1 MNHSSKLWACVPVL
15 HFFIKLQNIQ
25 YDTFLKKWCIIP
37 AELKKKFTLVLV
49 DIIENSFID
58 NRIAEHV
65 TLLLLWVGQKM
76 SIFWRQGKSSQ
87 GVVAICVVDP
97 QGIFHTCTLGAVGR
111 VSEGPVVVASD
122 GVVRARHAVCSVV
135 VSARF
140 FFTVRLF
147 ASYHGM
153 PETHLSHWPSSN
165 QSLLS
170 RWQNLI
176 KQFYLLKMCWKS
188 DK

>member
-1 MNHSSKLWACVPVL
+1 M
-15 HFFIKLQNIQ
+15 
-25 YDTFLKKWCIIP
+25 
-37 AELKKKFTLVLV
+37 LV
-49 DIIENSFID
+49 DIIDNFSFID

-65 TLLLLWVGQKM
+65 TALLLLWVGQKM

-140 FFTVRLF
+140 FFLLYACSLPTTECLRLTSVTDQ
-147 ASYHGM
+147 AQ
-153 PETHLSHWPSSN
+153 T
-165 QSLLS
+165 
-170 RWQNLI
+170 NL
-176 KQFYLLKMCWKS
+176 FYPG
-188 DK
+188 DRI

>member
-1 MNHSSKLWACVPVL
+1 M
-15 HFFIKLQNIQ
+15 
-25 YDTFLKKWCIIP
+25 
-37 AELKKKFTLVLV
+37 LV
-49 DIIENSFID
+49 DIIDNFSFID

-65 TLLLLWVGQKM
+65 TALLLLWVGQKM

-140 FFTVRLF
+140 FLLYACSLPTTECLRLTSVTDQ
-147 ASYHGM
+147 AQ
-153 PETHLSHWPSSN
+153 T
-165 QSLLS
+165 
-170 RWQNLI
+170 NL
-176 KQFYLLKMCWKS
+176 FYPG
-188 DK
+188 DRI